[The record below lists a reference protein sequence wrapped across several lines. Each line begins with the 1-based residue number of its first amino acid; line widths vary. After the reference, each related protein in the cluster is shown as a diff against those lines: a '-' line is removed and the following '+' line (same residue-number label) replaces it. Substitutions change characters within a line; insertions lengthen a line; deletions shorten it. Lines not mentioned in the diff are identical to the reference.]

1 MENPLVARRFVRVKA
16 LQTLYAYTIFRQAHK
31 KDAIEQIE
39 KDFKFDPFL
48 HESSSKEQLAE
59 NKKLAVVL
67 FCNEIEVQPLPL
79 FFTYV
84 KNSNIERSVR
94 NGLVY
99 YQQALRQNQA
109 HLQAGFNQSKED
121 IYTDYLY
128 ILLLLV
134 AWHKLSNSTITTHNP
149 AEHLLNNALATHPL
163 LKELY
168 TNNNW
173 LSSVNHKR
181 VSWEQEQDRV
191 EHWYAQLIQSTKVPP
206 ELLHDVLHVDQS
218 VKLLEYVV
226 QNIVFKN
233 EQIKDFFSMKD
244 LYWDEHKR
252 VVKKMLLRTFALL
265 DARNFTGFSL
275 FLREIEARWL
285 EEARF
290 YDRLLQITIKNS
302 SAYEGMIGQKAEK
315 WDSERIVL
323 IDKLIIKLA
332 LAEMLEFEEIP
343 LKVSMNEYIE
353 ISKLYGTPKS
363 GNFVNGVLEGIF
375 KGLQVDIREGS

>member
-1 MENPLVARRFVRVKA
+1 MENTLVARRFVRVKA
-16 LQTLYAYTIFRQAHK
+16 LQTLYAYTILQQAHK

-48 HESSSKEQLAE
+48 HESNSKEQLAE
-59 NKKLAVVL
+59 NKKLAVAF
-67 FCNEIEVQPLPL
+67 FCNEVELQTFSSL
-79 FFTYV
+79 FTYG
-84 KNSNIERSVR
+84 KNSTIERSVR
-94 NGLVY
+94 NSLVY
-99 YQQALRQNQA
+99 YRQTLLQNQA
-109 HLQAGFNQSKED
+109 LLQAGFTQSKEY
-121 IYTDYLY
+121 IYADYLS

-134 AWHKLSNSTITTHNP
+134 EWYKLSTSTLITHHST
-149 AEHLLNNALATHPL
+149 LNNVLATHPL

-173 LSSVNHKR
+173 LSSINHKC
-181 VSWEQEQDRV
+181 VSWVQEQDRV
-191 EHWYAQLIQSTKVPP
+191 EHWYAQLIQSVEIPQD
-206 ELLHDVLHVDQS
+206 LLHVDKS
-218 VKLLEYVV
+218 VKLLEYII
-226 QNIVFKN
+226 QNIIFKN
-233 EQIKDFFSMKD
+233 EQLKDFFSMKD

-252 VVKKMLLRTFALL
+252 IVKKMLLQTFTLL
-265 DARNFTGFSL
+265 DVKDFAGFSL
-275 FLREIEARWL
+275 FWREIEARWL

-290 YDRLLQITIKNS
+290 YDRLLKITVKNS
-302 SAYEGMIGQKAEK
+302 SAYEGIIGQKAEK

-353 ISKLYGTPKS
+353 IAKLYGTPKS

-375 KGLQVDIREGS
+375 KGLQVDIRS